1 MNGATMNKKELFE
14 LNKII
19 RFREA
24 GIGID
29 YVARAL
35 SSLVR
40 AARTSKSKAELHQAA
55 IQLGANVHP
64 EYIC

>member
-1 MNGATMNKKELFE
+1 MNKSELKEV
-14 LNKII
+14 NKVMKYHS
-19 RFREA
+19 A
-24 GIGID
+24 GLEIEW
-29 YVARAL
+29 VARAL

-40 AARTSKSKAELHQAA
+40 AARTAKSKAEIHQVA

>member
-1 MNGATMNKKELFE
+1 MNKAETFE
-14 LNKII
+14 LNKIVQYHA
-19 RFREA
+19 A
-24 GIGID
+24 GLGID

-40 AARTSKSKAELHQAA
+40 AARTAKSKAALHQAA

>member
-1 MNGATMNKKELFE
+1 MNKSESKEV
-14 LNKII
+14 NKVIQYH
-19 RFREA
+19 ES
-24 GIGID
+24 GLGID
-29 YVARAL
+29 WVARSL

-40 AARTSKSKAELHQAA
+40 SARTLKSKAEIHQIA

>member
-1 MNGATMNKKELFE
+1 MNKSEIKEV
-14 LNKII
+14 NKVIQYHK
-19 RFREA
+19 A
-24 GIGID
+24 GLEID
-29 YVARAL
+29 WVARAL

-40 AARTSKSKAELHQAA
+40 AARTVKSKAEIQQVA